1 MLTKFL
7 HNYYIISD
15 TEMVIVNNMGQE
27 GYGETW
33 VRTPRQDASER
44 QRLGLQNTEGQAKW
58 GVGHKEYLQKLKSE
72 YMGGNFRPK
81 RIAELGVGPDATLV
95 LNTLEVFGDS
105 LEDGGLV
112 IFELIPDRLKGAKKT
127 LASKLTPDQFKKL
140 AFVQG
145 NAAETLDTQGK
156 FDLINAQLIFQH
168 LLPEQRR
175 QILQK
180 GSQQLNKDGLF
191 VISDLAFNDWQV
203 RLPEDSGRISN
214 KIYKRTL
221 RRGREFISNFRQKI
235 YRDFGKNDFDG
246 KDAIKEMVATE
257 STLDDGKSPLIALDM
272 FDTET
277 HVRDMR
283 RGQPEIEFMGRM
295 LKQTTEKDEVLHK
308 DANWYM
314 RKLRRHIWGR
324 VQYDYPT
331 MVRVT
336 FQRT

>member
-1 MLTKFL
+1 
-7 HNYYIISD
+7 
-15 TEMVIVNNMGQE
+15 MGQE

-33 VRTPRQDASER
+33 VRTPQQDASEQ

-112 IFELIPDRLKGAKKT
+112 IFELIPDRLKGAKET

-145 NAAETLDTQGK
+145 NAAETLDTQGT

-203 RLPEDSGRISN
+203 RLPEDSGRIIN
-214 KIYKRTL
+214 KIYKHTL

-235 YRDFGKNDFDG
+235 YRDFGKNDFADR
-246 KDAIKEMVATE
+246 DAIKEMVLTE
-257 STLDDGKSPLIALDM
+257 SRSGEEESPLIPLNI

-283 RGQPEIEFMGRM
+283 RGQPEIEFMRRM
-295 LKQTTEKDEVLHK
+295 LDQATAHDKTLQN

-314 RKLRRHIWGR
+314 RRLQRHTWGR
-324 VQYDYPT
+324 VEYDYPT

>member
-1 MLTKFL
+1 
-7 HNYYIISD
+7 
-15 TEMVIVNNMGQE
+15 MGQE

-33 VRTPRQDASER
+33 VRTPQQDASEQ

-58 GVGHKEYLQKLKSE
+58 GSGHKEYLQKLRSE
-72 YMGGNFRPK
+72 YMDGNFRPK

-95 LNTLEVFGDS
+95 LNTLEVFGAS

-112 IFELIPDRLKGAKKT
+112 IFELNPQRLNGARET
-127 LASKLTPDQFKKL
+127 LSKKLTPDQFAKL
-140 AFVQG
+140 SFVEG
-145 NAAETLDTQGK
+145 NAAENLNQHGE

-168 LLPEQRR
+168 LPSEQRQ

-180 GSQQLNKDGLF
+180 SAQQLNKNGLL
-191 VISDLAFNDWQV
+191 VISDLAFNDWRV
-203 RLPEDSGRISN
+203 GLPEESGSLSSAFHS
-214 KIYKRTL
+214 RTV
-221 RRGREFISNFRQKI
+221 RRGQDFIHNFREHVYGRYGK
-235 YRDFGKNDFDG
+235 RDFADKNE
-246 KDAIKEMVATE
+246 IKAMVLDETATYE
-257 STLDDGKSPLIALDM
+257 EQAPFVSLDR

-277 HVRDMR
+277 HVKDMR
-283 RGQPEIEFMGRM
+283 RGQPEIGFMRRM
-295 LKQTTEKDEVLHK
+295 LQQTTGHDKALRK

-314 RKLRRHIWGR
+314 RKLRHHTWGR